1 MSHFAILPSAIL
13 HDPECGAD
21 DIAIL
26 VTLYAAAQ
34 RRTKAWIAT
43 IRHNVIA
50 TRVKRSRTFVCRRLH
65 KLAELGYLTIEQRYF
80 ARDAHGHGGG
90 QRSNI
95 YHLPPP
101 DAGRVST
108 SEQTPPPLET
118 GGVIEEDTYQNPHNQ
133 DSLSEPADQSKDTTK
148 PTATSEPWAPTEGDR
163 AWQQQYRPDLTNEAV
178 AKSLERF
185 RLLSST
191 PSSARWRAW
200 LVNERAPQRSATT
213 KTQAAGKIPRVP
225 LPRSIRYG
233 SNELTTQLQQIAR
246 KNPDG
251 RDIDDLFSAFKEAV
265 GSDQRP
271 PATWL
276 RSFAAWCRAPAP
288 VMQAAA

>member
-13 HDPECGAD
+13 HDPDCSAD

-26 VTLYAAAQ
+26 VTLYAAA
-34 RRTKAWIAT
+34 RRSTKAWIAS

-80 ARDAHGHGGG
+80 PRDAEGHGGG
-90 QRSNI
+90 QRSNLYI
-95 YHLPPP
+95 LPPP
-101 DAGRVST
+101 NPDRSPAS
-108 SEQTPPPLET
+108 QPDT
-118 GGVIEEDTYQNPHNQ
+118 GGVIEDDTYQDQHYQ
-133 DSLSEPADQSKDTTK
+133 ESLSQPAGQSDDSTQ
-148 PTATSEPWAPTEGDR
+148 PTATSEPWAPTATDT
-163 AWQQQYRPDLTNEAV
+163 AWQKRYRPDLTDEALE
-178 AKSLERF
+178 KSLERF
-185 RLLSST
+185 RLLSSK
-191 PSSARWRAW
+191 PSSTHWRAW
-200 LVNERAPQRSATT
+200 LVNERASQRLATT
-213 KTQAAGKIPRVP
+213 QTHATGKVPRVP

-246 KNPDG
+246 KNPHG

-265 GSDQRP
+265 GTDQRP
-271 PATWL
+271 PTTWL

-288 VMQAAA
+288 IMQAGT